1 MMTALFR
8 SCLAHDLE
16 DFLQFKRR
24 MGYRYR
30 RAEFTLR
37 EFDRFLTKTTRRTG
51 TGRLDRAAIT
61 WLASKPGRKAVSVSM
76 DAAVLRQ
83 LFRYLRR
90 LPVHADL
97 KEPYWPHLPTTSTF
111 VPHVLSVNDIKQLL
125 AATARLGRPRF
136 RAVLYRCLILMLYCT
151 GIRFGEALRLRMRD
165 VDHRTGVLF
174 IDEFKGRARWVPLH
188 RSLARELQKYLRPRR
203 AFAPAGPDD
212 RLFVGCNRSRLPV
225 STAWH
230 TFDTLF
236 RRTGLKS
243 ERGRT
248 GPRPYDLR
256 QHAGSRIMPGPAWE
270 GAFRACHDQF
280 GACQVGIIRLSSHSA
295 AREPGMEETCWI
307 SSSKVATRFD
317 ACDPE
322 SLARILTRSRS
333 MSLAAD
339 TPQRRRARS

>member
-1 MMTALFR
+1 
-8 SCLAHDLE
+8 
-16 DFLQFKRR
+16 
-24 MGYRYR
+24 
-30 RAEFTLR
+30 
-37 EFDRFLTKTTRRTG
+37 
-51 TGRLDRAAIT
+51 
-61 WLASKPGRKAVSVSM
+61 
-76 DAAVLRQ
+76 
-83 LFRYLRR
+83 
-90 LPVHADL
+90 
-97 KEPYWPHLPTTSTF
+97 
-111 VPHVLSVNDIKQLL
+111 
-125 AATARLGRPRF
+125 
-136 RAVLYRCLILMLYCT
+136 MLYCT

-256 QHAGSRIMPGPAWE
+256 HAFAIHRLTRWYRQRVDLHSRLPW
-270 GAFRACHDQF
+270 
-280 GACQVGIIRLSSHSA
+280 LSAYMGHA
-295 AREPGMEETCWI
+295 DILGTETYLTATPDLLGLA
-307 SSSKVATRFD
+307 ATRFRRQYLNLASHGGRKHD
-317 ACDPE
+317 SASVGPPYGSPE
-322 SLARILTRSRS
+322 LFPDVPSRHPRS
-333 MSLAAD
+333 
-339 TPQRRRARS
+339 Q